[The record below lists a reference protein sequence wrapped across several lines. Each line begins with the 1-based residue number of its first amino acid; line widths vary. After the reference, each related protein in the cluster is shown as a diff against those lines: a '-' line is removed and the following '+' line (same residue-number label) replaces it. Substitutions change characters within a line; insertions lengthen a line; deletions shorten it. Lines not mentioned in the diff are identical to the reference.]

1 MGADSNTRS
10 DSALQVAGM
19 SRDERSFLLYAETCC
34 VDGGGLLVGE
44 RMNADDHDAA
54 KKFIALGLMA
64 FGRIPSE
71 LIGGGPRGVTHYA
84 ELTDAGWMLA
94 WELRKARAS
103 RRGPYAEQVFAHP
116 LTIERNERT
125 RVSA

>member
-1 MGADSNTRS
+1 MPVEQTTRS
-10 DSALQVAGM
+10 DSALQVDDM

-71 LIGGGPRGVTHYA
+71 LIGAGPRGVTHYA
-84 ELTDAGWMLA
+84 ELTDAGWSLA

-103 RRGPYAEQVFAHP
+103 RRGPYAEQVFSHP
-116 LTIERNERT
+116 LTIERNELA
-125 RVSA
+125 RVTA